1 MPNTIT
7 INFIPCE
14 PTPNQGYRLTW
25 RVAGTADPY
34 TDEGLFTESPAS
46 FVDSI
51 NPAGT
56 CYEGFLQSDCSE
68 SGESGT
74 VLGEAIPWATPCE
87 DSGVTYTITLANP
100 CVGINSS
107 YLIENGVNGDTVKVR
122 AQFIGLI
129 QKISNTKTQA
139 ELTISSP
146 EGTSDSELS
155 ACYSDTASHPFSI
168 TADTIIT
175 MVGDSA
181 TVNLAAVTHNSSSS
195 MSSVSVSIIEIN
207 GQPVNISVSGCA
219 GNDSPTGDC

>member
-1 MPNTIT
+1 MPNTIR

-14 PTPNQGYRLTW
+14 PEPAQGYRVTW
-25 RVAGTADPY
+25 RVAGSADPY
-34 TDEGLFTESPAS
+34 TDEGLFTETPIE
-46 FVDSI
+46 FEEPI
-51 NPAGT
+51 NPEGT

-74 VLGEAIPWATPCE
+74 VLGEQIPWATPCDE
-87 DSGVTYTITLANP
+87 SGVTYTITLANP

-107 YLIENGVNGDTVKVR
+107 YLIENGVNGDVVKVR
-122 AQFIGLI
+122 AQFIGVI

-139 ELTISSP
+139 EVIISSP

-155 ACYSDTASHPFSI
+155 ACYSDTATHPFSI

-195 MSSVSVSIIEIN
+195 MSSVTVSIIEIN
-207 GQPVNISVSGCA
+207 GTPVNISVSGCK